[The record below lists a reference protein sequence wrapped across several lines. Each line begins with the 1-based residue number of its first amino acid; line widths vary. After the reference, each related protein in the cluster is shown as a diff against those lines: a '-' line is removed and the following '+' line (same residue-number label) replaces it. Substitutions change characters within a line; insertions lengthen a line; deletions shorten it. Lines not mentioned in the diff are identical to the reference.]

1 MSIHEILQITFYSL
15 AGLLFLA
22 LLVYLLLTKR
32 KKVKEKISLILM
44 LLLSFAQSFVYI
56 IMSAI
61 NSNAS
66 QDNWFF

>member
-66 QDNWFF
+66 QDN

>member
-22 LLVYLLLTKR
+22 LLVYLLITKR
-32 KKVKEKISLILM
+32 KKAKEKISLNLM

-66 QDNWFF
+66 QDN

>member
-1 MSIHEILQITFYSL
+1 MSIHEILQIIFYSL

-66 QDNWFF
+66 QDN